1 MLKARHCGTPQSGL
15 SQPRDRRRERASVR
29 PPPCQDPAHHQS
41 RRAHFWR
48 GLTLAA
54 MTDRRLPE
62 HQQPGHADHMTSA
75 GEQLMIRPSAV
86 GAVVMTAWILCLC
99 LLMVIPAISQH
110 DPRGLLLVLIW
121 LPWLVPVAL
130 LGRYRLRAAGDVL
143 TYRSPLRTR
152 SWRRD
157 QIAEFGIV
165 QSSMNPRI
173 GYLYMRTRD
182 GVQIT
187 FRVAS
192 SYRRRQKRLQAWP
205 AALSEP
211 VAAETGAFFI
221 ALFRHSC

>member
-1 MLKARHCGTPQSGL
+1 
-15 SQPRDRRRERASVR
+15 
-29 PPPCQDPAHHQS
+29 
-41 RRAHFWR
+41 
-48 GLTLAA
+48 
-54 MTDRRLPE
+54 
-62 HQQPGHADHMTSA
+62 MTSA

-86 GAVVMTAWILCLC
+86 GAVVITAWILCLC
-99 LLMVIPAISQH
+99 LLMVIPAISEH

-130 LGRYRLRAAGDVL
+130 LSRYRLRAAGDVL

-157 QIAEFGIV
+157 RIAEFGIV
-165 QSSMNPRI
+165 QSRMNPRI

-182 GVQIT
+182 GEQIT

-192 SYRRRQKRLQAWP
+192 SYRRRQKRLQAWL

-221 ALFRHSC
+221 ALVRAAADRGSAPQARAAPSPQRLRAAGLRTA